1 MDIQNTKD
9 TQLFGLYQKLER
21 LIAAGEVASAYGG
34 AQNIDDPDGDVL
46 SEFVEFIDEF
56 YPDNRVDWLEAF
68 YQVFAWQF
76 QSCHEGVCT
85 YYSNFYDLS
94 EDQTVK
100 KTSDFLKGTKHTD
113 LSRTYSMGLDAGQ
126 SEYAQI
132 DKWINNNLELV
143 WEFYVDIL
151 ETHKGCWPT

>member
-1 MDIQNTKD
+1 MNIQNTKD
-9 TQLFGLYQKLER
+9 TQLFELYQKLER

-113 LSRTYSMGLDAGQ
+113 LSRTYSMGLDGGRRKVRVN
-126 SEYAQI
+126 
-132 DKWINNNLELV
+132 DKKRQYESVRLSQE
-143 WEFYVDIL
+143 WE
-151 ETHKGCWPT
+151 

>member
-1 MDIQNTKD
+1 MNIQNTKD
-9 TQLFGLYQKLER
+9 TQLFELYQKLER

-34 AQNIDDPDGDVL
+34 AQNIDNPDGDVL

-76 QSCHEGVCT
+76 QSCHEGACT

-113 LSRTYSMGLDAGQ
+113 LSRTYSMGLDGGRRKVRVN
-126 SEYAQI
+126 
-132 DKWINNNLELV
+132 DKKRQYESVRLSQE
-143 WEFYVDIL
+143 WE
-151 ETHKGCWPT
+151 

>member
-9 TQLFGLYQKLER
+9 TQLFELYQKLER

-76 QSCHEGVCT
+76 QSCHEGACT

-113 LSRTYSMGLDAGQ
+113 LSRTYSMGLDGGRRKVRVN
-126 SEYAQI
+126 
-132 DKWINNNLELV
+132 DKKRQYESVRLSQE
-143 WEFYVDIL
+143 WE
-151 ETHKGCWPT
+151 

>member
-1 MDIQNTKD
+1 MNIQNTKD
-9 TQLFGLYQKLER
+9 TQLFELYQKLER

-34 AQNIDDPDGDVL
+34 AQNIDNPDGDVL
-46 SEFVEFIDEF
+46 SVFVEFIDEF

-113 LSRTYSMGLDAGQ
+113 LSRT
-126 SEYAQI
+126 
-132 DKWINNNLELV
+132 
-143 WEFYVDIL
+143 
-151 ETHKGCWPT
+151 